1 MCKEINQGPIAL
13 ITLSKEELHLME
25 GKKLGKSNRSICALY
40 VFEKLNRRW
49 KTKRK

>member
-1 MCKEINQGPIAL
+1 MQEAIKPQQDRKAEVN
-13 ITLSKEELHLME
+13 KDLME